1 MKTYELTPVNG
12 RKSFYGK
19 CRVEESENFGGDKI
33 SVLRS
38 YDTEVAEY
46 NHNTNKMLVRGW
58 YSNTTAS
65 HINAF
70 LDHFGYETTNKEGME
85 SYNEEK

>member
-19 CRVEESENFGGDKI
+19 CQVREVDHLTSWCKI
-33 SVLRS
+33 SVLKS
-38 YDTEVAEY
+38 YDTDVAKY
-46 NHNTNKMLVRGW
+46 NHDTNTMEVYWW

-70 LDHFGYETTNKEGME
+70 LDHFGYDTTNKKGME
-85 SYNEEK
+85 NWEN